1 MESCAACT
9 AFLFDK
15 AERNFKMKKI
25 LGTGLLSMILLL
37 CGCTGTVDY
46 DGKSEIEKA
55 RVLHTGLES
64 ASVSLT
70 GGQNGGEDVTQ
81 EITYRFA
88 GEVMQ
93 YLYHGTQK
101 QADGTVKEYYEF
113 NNGTEIDFIDLPEDT
128 EWNYYAKGS
137 EDFYSYSKTSRHYFA
152 DGTQLFSVYEGAVTE
167 TKRDGNTLT
176 FIYNPSALIQ
186 YESFRGIDI
195 TDFTMTYEFNNDGY
209 CTSFSNTYTVDGDVY
224 NYNVVITDMNAV
236 DEVKRPEL
244 F

>member
-1 MESCAACT
+1 
-9 AFLFDK
+9 
-15 AERNFKMKKI
+15 MKKMI
-25 LGTGLLSMILLL
+25 AAGLLSFTLLL
-37 CGCTGTVDY
+37 CGCAQTVDY
-46 DGKSEIEKA
+46 DGKEEIEKA
-55 RVLHTGLES
+55 RGLHTGLES

-101 QADGTVKEYYEF
+101 QSDGIVKEYYEF

-128 EWNYYAKGS
+128 EWDYYAKGS
-137 EDFYSYSKTSRHYFA
+137 DGFYSYSKASRHYFA
-152 DGTQLFSVYEGAVTE
+152 DGAQLFSVYEGAIIE

-176 FIYNPSALIQ
+176 FIYDPRALVQ

-195 TDFTMTYEFNNDGY
+195 TDFMMMYQFDDEGY
-209 CTSFSNTYTVDGDVY
+209 CTAFSNSYTVDGDVY
-224 NYNVVITDMNAV
+224 DYNVTIADMNSV
-236 DEVKRPEL
+236 GEIKRPEL

>member
-1 MESCAACT
+1 M
-9 AFLFDK
+9 LK
-15 AERNFKMKKI
+15 GLKMKKMI
-25 LGTGLLSMILLL
+25 AAGLLSFTLLL
-37 CGCTGTVDY
+37 CGCAQTVDY
-46 DGKSEIEKA
+46 DGKEEIEKA
-55 RVLHTGLES
+55 RGLHTGLES

-101 QADGTVKEYYEF
+101 QSDGIVKEYYEF

-128 EWNYYAKGS
+128 EWDYYAKGS
-137 EDFYSYSKTSRHYFA
+137 DGFYSYSKASRHYFA
-152 DGTQLFSVYEGAVTE
+152 DGAQLFSVYEGAIIE

-176 FIYNPSALIQ
+176 FIYDPRALVQ

-195 TDFTMTYEFNNDGY
+195 TDFTMTYEFNNEGY
-209 CTSFSNTYTVDGDVY
+209 CTEFSNTYTVDGDVY
-224 NYNVVITDMNAV
+224 DYNVTIADMNSV
-236 DEVKRPEL
+236 SEIKRPEL

>member
-1 MESCAACT
+1 M
-9 AFLFDK
+9 LK
-15 AERNFKMKKI
+15 GLKMKKMI
-25 LGTGLLSMILLL
+25 AAGLLSFTLLL
-37 CGCTGTVDY
+37 CGCAQTVDY
-46 DGKSEIEKA
+46 DGKEEIEKA
-55 RVLHTGLES
+55 RGLHTGLES

-101 QADGTVKEYYEF
+101 QSDGIVKEYYEF

-128 EWNYYAKGS
+128 EWDYYAKGS
-137 EDFYSYSKTSRHYFA
+137 DGFYSYSKASRHYFA
-152 DGTQLFSVYEGAVTE
+152 DGAQLFSVYEGAIIE

-176 FIYNPSALIQ
+176 FIYDPRALVQ

-195 TDFTMTYEFNNDGY
+195 TDFMMTYEFNDEGY
-209 CTSFSNTYTVDGDVY
+209 CTAFSNTYTVDGDVY
-224 NYNVVITDMNAV
+224 DYNVTIADMNSV
-236 DEVKRPEL
+236 SEIKRPEL

>member
-1 MESCAACT
+1 
-9 AFLFDK
+9 
-15 AERNFKMKKI
+15 MKKMI
-25 LGTGLLSMILLL
+25 AAGLLSFTLLL
-37 CGCTGTVDY
+37 CGCAQTVDY
-46 DGKSEIEKA
+46 DGKEEIEKA
-55 RVLHTGLES
+55 RGLHTGLES

-101 QADGTVKEYYEF
+101 QSDGIVKEYYEF

-128 EWNYYAKGS
+128 EWDYYAKGS
-137 EDFYSYSKTSRHYFA
+137 DGFYSYSKASRHYFA
-152 DGTQLFSVYEGAVTE
+152 DGAQLFSVYEGAIIE

-176 FIYNPSALIQ
+176 FIYDPRALVQ

-195 TDFTMTYEFNNDGY
+195 TDFTMIYEFNDEGY
-209 CTSFSNTYTVDGDVY
+209 CTAFSNTYTVDGDVY
-224 NYNVVITDMNAV
+224 DYNVTIADMNSV
-236 DEVKRPEL
+236 SEIKRPEL